1 MKFISTLLRALSQ
14 GMNGPVAQAPPESG
28 LGVAT
33 KSPTM
38 YGGGSMLGAFL
49 TETVSYHH

>member
-1 MKFISTLLRALSQ
+1 MKVIRALLGALAQ

-33 KSPTM
+33 KSPPA
-38 YGGGSMLGAFL
+38 YRSGSMLGAFL